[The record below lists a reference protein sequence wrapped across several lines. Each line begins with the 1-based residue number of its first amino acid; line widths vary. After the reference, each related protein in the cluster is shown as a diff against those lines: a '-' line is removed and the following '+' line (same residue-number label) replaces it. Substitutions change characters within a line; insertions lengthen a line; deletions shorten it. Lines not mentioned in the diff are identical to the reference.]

1 MRFYEIP
8 YTDEY
13 SFYYKQSPD
22 YYTACD
28 EIGAILTGDYDS
40 VNLDIVLAHLKTL
53 LILVLLLKGDD

>member
-28 EIGAILTGDYDS
+28 EIGAKRCIAQCIY
-40 VNLDIVLAHLKTL
+40 VVFK
-53 LILVLLLKGDD
+53 